1 MKEFCKGF
9 VYAFCGI
16 GRTLLEERNMRFH
29 LVLSVY
35 MYCYLLIYDFFTLSK
50 GDWVAIVLAT
60 ALVLAAELLN
70 TAIEKTVDL
79 CTEKIHPLAKFAKDA
94 SAGAV
99 LVCAIGAVVVGVV
112 VLWQP
117 EAFSKMFL
125 YYKAHIL
132 MFVILLISIAASVFF
147 VLKPLKKSE

>member
-1 MKEFCKGF
+1 MKKFCKGF
-9 VYAFCGI
+9 VYAFSGI
-16 GRTLLEERNMRFH
+16 AQTLLEERNMRFH

-35 MYCYLLIYDFFTLSK
+35 MYCFLLIYDFFTLSK

-70 TAIEKTVDL
+70 TAVEKSVDL
-79 CTEKIHPLAKFAKDA
+79 CTQDSHPLAKFAKDA

-99 LVCAIGAVVVGVV
+99 LVCALGAIVVGLI

-117 EAFSKMFL
+117 EAFAKMLL
-125 YYKAHIL
+125 YYKSHVY
-132 MFVILLISIAASVFF
+132 MFIILLISIAVSVFF
-147 VLKPLKKSE
+147 VLKPLKKAR